1 MIERLLEYE
10 AQQSGAEVLD
20 SAGVP
25 PPIQEADLARLL
37 AALAQARQRWP
48 THPELTEETE
58 ATEPV
63 LELTCDEE
71 GPLGIDYDVFP
82 VVSDVRSGSWADRWQ
97 QRTGTSLVGA
107 ELVAIQGQPLAGATA
122 QAASQRFA
130 EAGRPIS
137 LSFQPAGPPG

>member
-1 MIERLLEYE
+1 MIERLLKYE

-48 THPELTEETE
+48 TQPELTEETE
-58 ATEPV
+58 ATGPV

-71 GPLGIDYDVFP
+71 GPLGIDYD
-82 VVSDVRSGSWADRWQ
+82 
-97 QRTGTSLVGA
+97 GA
-107 ELVAIQGQPLAGATA
+107 SED
-122 QAASQRFA
+122 AS
-130 EAGRPIS
+130 EAGRPPPSDSIFS
-137 LSFQPAGPPG
+137 SDDDSDASSFTHSELAAIGLDHLAAIFPGMDELLADEGEIDEVN